1 MKLNQELR
9 DEILAT
15 KSKSTDALN
24 SGIEKID
31 SDSKTIDDDDRANS
45 ISVRSLISMPTLTQQ
60 SSTNQVLNDDD
71 TDIDTS
77 TISNVTSDNSL
88 TAQISA
94 NNVSDNTDDEQS
106 NVGTIVTDEDD
117 EDLTVDDYDENDV
130 LESFDRIIE
139 EECKL
144 INDTDILREEELVEF
159 KERCIKLN
167 DENVALRKE
176 IDSLRVSGNKNIT
189 AIIYTAPVAI
199 LLIYYLFSIIF
210 S

>member
-15 KSKSTDALN
+15 KSKSTDDVLN
-24 SGIEKID
+24 EKID
-31 SDSKTIDDDDRANS
+31 NDSKIIDDDDRAIS
-45 ISVRSLISMPTLTQQ
+45 INARSLISIPTLTQQ
-60 SSTNQVLNDDD
+60 SSTNQLLNDDI
-71 TDIDTS
+71 DIDSS

-88 TAQISA
+88 TTQISA
-94 NNVSDNTDDEQS
+94 NNANDNTDDEQS

-117 EDLTVDDYDENDV
+117 EDLTVDDYDEDEL
-130 LESFDRIIE
+130 LESFDRLIN

-176 IDSLRVSGNKNIT
+176 IDSLRVSGNKNIS